1 MSNCLEKQVI
11 CSYGAGDWFDKIPL
25 ANLIDGGITAI
36 NVDRRF
42 GKTTFIANAVKK
54 ILSQDMADHIVI
66 KCGYIVHSKFMER
79 TLKEVLGDDYKK
91 QYPQIDIVPNE
102 HNMITLCSDK
112 RRTVTFID
120 EFASAGTTQ
129 DVRDILESEITADAQ
144 TWVILGTSYEG
155 SLDIRE
161 KNPFVG
167 LLEMPFVRTFEV
179 VGRIPENCLV
189 YFDEK
194 RKQIIKMR
202 QEVFPT
208 ISFGSFE

>member
-1 MSNCLEKQVI
+1 MNDNLKKEVI

-54 ILSQDMADHIVI
+54 ILSQDLADHIVI
-66 KCGYIVHSKFMER
+66 KCGYIVHAKFMEK

-102 HNMITLCSDK
+102 QNTITWCSDK

-120 EFASAGTTQ
+120 EFAIAATTQ
-129 DVRDILESEITADAQ
+129 DVCDILESEITTDAQ

-155 SLDIRE
+155 SLDIKE
-161 KNPFVG
+161 KKPFVG

-179 VGRIPENCLV
+179 VGRIPENCLA

-194 RKQIIKMR
+194 RKQIVKMR

-208 ISFGSFE
+208 VSFSSFE